1 MQKFLQQNKIKNSMS
16 KYIDSQ
22 TFIKEQLKQKEKF
35 RNRAIEKINS
45 TTMEI
50 TEGVIVKGSTS
61 ELSNIDIKNNKIN
74 LKLEHLYIKSNAFLV
89 GNIKVNN
96 AIIAGTFEGSLTVNE
111 VLYLENSAV
120 IKGKILYNSISN
132 DGAKIIG
139 VIKPIDKL

>member
-1 MQKFLQQNKIKNSMS
+1 MS

-35 RNRAIEKINS
+35 RNRAIDKINS
-45 TTMEI
+45 TTIEI
-50 TEGVIVKGSTS
+50 TEGVIVKGSTN
-61 ELSNIDIKNNKIN
+61 ELSNIDIKKNKLN

-96 AIIAGTFEGSLTVNE
+96 AIIAGSFEGSLTVNE
-111 VLYLENSAV
+111 VLYLESSAV

-132 DGAKIIG
+132 DGAKNIG

>member
-1 MQKFLQQNKIKNSMS
+1 MS

-35 RNRAIEKINS
+35 RNRAIDKINS

-50 TEGVIVKGSTS
+50 IDGVIVKGSTN

-89 GNIKVNN
+89 GNIEVNN
-96 AIIAGTFEGSLTVNE
+96 AIIAGSFDGSLTVNE
-111 VLYLENSAV
+111 VLYLESSAV

-139 VIKPIDKL
+139 IIKPIN

>member
-1 MQKFLQQNKIKNSMS
+1 MS

-22 TFIKEQLKQKEKF
+22 AIIKEQLKQKEKF

-89 GNIKVNN
+89 GNIEVNN
-96 AIIAGTFEGSLTVNE
+96 AIIAGSFDGSLTVNE
-111 VLYLENSAV
+111 VLYLESSAV

-132 DGAKIIG
+132 EGAKIIG
-139 VIKPIDKL
+139 IIKPIT

>member
-1 MQKFLQQNKIKNSMS
+1 MS

-35 RNRAIEKINS
+35 RNRAIDKINS

-50 TEGVIVKGSTS
+50 IDGVIVKGNTN

-89 GNIKVNN
+89 GNIEVNN
-96 AIIAGTFEGSLTVNE
+96 AIIAGSFDGSLTVNE
-111 VLYLENSAV
+111 VLYLESSAV
-120 IKGKILYNSISN
+120 IKGKILYNAISN
-132 DGAKIIG
+132 EGAKIIG
-139 VIKPIDKL
+139 IIKPIK

>member
-1 MQKFLQQNKIKNSMS
+1 MS
-16 KYIDSQ
+16 KYLDSQ
-22 TFIKEQLKQKEKF
+22 EIIKEQLKQKERF
-35 RNRAIEKINS
+35 RNRAVEKINS

-111 VLYLENSAV
+111 VLYLESSAV

>member
-1 MQKFLQQNKIKNSMS
+1 MS
-16 KYIDSQ
+16 KYLDSQ
-22 TFIKEQLKQKEKF
+22 AIIKEQLKQKEKF

-89 GNIKVNN
+89 GNIEVNN
-96 AIIAGTFEGSLTVNE
+96 AIIAGSFDGSLTVNE
-111 VLYLENSAV
+111 VLYLESSAV
-120 IKGKILYNSISN
+120 IKGKVLYNSISN
-132 DGAKIIG
+132 NGAKIFG
-139 VIKPIDKL
+139 VIKPIN

>member
-1 MQKFLQQNKIKNSMS
+1 MS

-22 TFIKEQLKQKEKF
+22 AIIKEQLKQKEKF

-74 LKLEHLYIKSNAFLV
+74 LKLEHLYIKLNAFLV

-111 VLYLENSAV
+111 VLYLESSAV

>member
-1 MQKFLQQNKIKNSMS
+1 MS
-16 KYIDSQ
+16 KYINSQ
-22 TFIKEQLKQKEKF
+22 AIIKEQIKQKEKF

-89 GNIKVNN
+89 GNIEVNN
-96 AIIAGTFEGSLTVNE
+96 AIIAGSFEGSMTVNE
-111 VLYLENSAV
+111 VLYLESSAA

-132 DGAKIIG
+132 NGAKIIG

>member
-1 MQKFLQQNKIKNSMS
+1 MS

-35 RNRAIEKINS
+35 RNRAIDKINS

-50 TEGVIVKGSTS
+50 IDGVIVKGSAN

-111 VLYLENSAV
+111 VLYLESSAV

>member
-1 MQKFLQQNKIKNSMS
+1 MS

-22 TFIKEQLKQKEKF
+22 AIIKEQLKQKEKF

-111 VLYLENSAV
+111 VLYLESSAV

>member
-1 MQKFLQQNKIKNSMS
+1 MS

-22 TFIKEQLKQKEKF
+22 AIIKEQLKQKEKF

-45 TTMEI
+45 TTVEI

-111 VLYLENSAV
+111 VLYLESSAV

>member
-1 MQKFLQQNKIKNSMS
+1 MS

-22 TFIKEQLKQKEKF
+22 AIIKEQLKQKEKF

-89 GNIKVNN
+89 GNIEVNN
-96 AIIAGTFEGSLTVNE
+96 AIIAGSFDGSLTVNE
-111 VLYLENSAV
+111 VLYLESSAV

-139 VIKPIDKL
+139 IIKPIN

>member
-1 MQKFLQQNKIKNSMS
+1 MS

-35 RNRAIEKINS
+35 RNRAIDKINN

-50 TEGVIVKGSTS
+50 IDGVIVKGNTN

-74 LKLEHLYIKSNAFLV
+74 LKLEHLYIKSNAFLF
-89 GNIKVNN
+89 GNIEVNN
-96 AIIAGTFEGSLTVNE
+96 AIIAGNFDGNLIVNE
-111 VLYLENSAV
+111 VLYLESSAV

-132 DGAKIIG
+132 KGAKIIG
-139 VIKPIDKL
+139 IIKPIN

>member
-1 MQKFLQQNKIKNSMS
+1 MS

-22 TFIKEQLKQKEKF
+22 AIIKEQLKQKEKF

-45 TTMEI
+45 TTVEI

-96 AIIAGTFEGSLTVNE
+96 AIIAGTFEGSLTVNK
-111 VLYLENSAV
+111 VLYLESSAV

-132 DGAKIIG
+132 NGAKIIG

>member
-1 MQKFLQQNKIKNSMS
+1 MS

-35 RNRAIEKINS
+35 RNRAIDKINS

-50 TEGVIVKGSTS
+50 IDGVIVKGNTN

-89 GNIKVNN
+89 GNIEVNN
-96 AIIAGTFEGSLTVNE
+96 AIIAGSFDGSLTVNE
-111 VLYLENSAV
+111 VLYLERSAV
-120 IKGKILYNSISN
+120 IKGKILYKSISN

-139 VIKPIDKL
+139 IIKPIN

>member
-1 MQKFLQQNKIKNSMS
+1 MS
-16 KYIDSQ
+16 KYINSQ

-35 RNRAIEKINS
+35 RNRAIDKINS

-50 TEGVIVKGSTS
+50 IDGVIVKGNTN

-74 LKLEHLYIKSNAFLV
+74 LKLEHLYIKSNAFLF

-96 AIIAGTFEGSLTVNE
+96 AIIAGSFDGSLTVSE
-111 VLYLENSAV
+111 VLYLESSAV

-139 VIKPIDKL
+139 IIKPIN

>member
-1 MQKFLQQNKIKNSMS
+1 MS
-16 KYIDSQ
+16 KYLDSQ
-22 TFIKEQLKQKEKF
+22 AIIKEQLKQKEKF

-96 AIIAGTFEGSLTVNE
+96 AIIAGSFEGSLTVNE
-111 VLYLENSAV
+111 VLYLESSAV
-120 IKGKILYNSISN
+120 IKGKVLYNSISN
-132 DGAKIIG
+132 NGAKIFG
-139 VIKPIDKL
+139 VIKPIN

>member
-1 MQKFLQQNKIKNSMS
+1 MS

-35 RNRAIEKINS
+35 RNRAIDKINS

-50 TEGVIVKGSTS
+50 IDGVIVKGNTN

-89 GNIKVNN
+89 GNIEVNN
-96 AIIAGTFEGSLTVNE
+96 AIIAGSFDGSLTVSE
-111 VLYLENSAV
+111 VLYLESSAV

-139 VIKPIDKL
+139 IIKPIK

>member
-1 MQKFLQQNKIKNSMS
+1 MKKFLQQNKIKNSMS
-16 KYIDSQ
+16 KYINSQ

-35 RNRAIEKINS
+35 RNRAIDKINS

-50 TEGVIVKGSTS
+50 IDGVIVKGNTN

-89 GNIKVNN
+89 GNIEVNN
-96 AIIAGTFEGSLTVNE
+96 AIIAGSFDGSLTVNGA
-111 VLYLENSAV
+111 LYLESSAV

-132 DGAKIIG
+132 NGAKIIG
-139 VIKPIDKL
+139 IIKPIN

>member
-1 MQKFLQQNKIKNSMS
+1 MS
-16 KYIDSQ
+16 KYLDSQ
-22 TFIKEQLKQKEKF
+22 AIIKEQLKQKEKF

-45 TTMEI
+45 TTVEI

-74 LKLEHLYIKSNAFLV
+74 LKLEHLYIKLNAFLV

-111 VLYLENSAV
+111 VLYLESSAV
-120 IKGKILYNSISN
+120 IKGKVLYNSISN
-132 DGAKIIG
+132 NGAKIIG
-139 VIKPIDKL
+139 VIKPIN

>member
-1 MQKFLQQNKIKNSMS
+1 MQKFLRQNKITNSMS

-22 TFIKEQLKQKEKF
+22 IFIKEQLRQKEKF
-35 RNRAIEKINS
+35 RDRAIDKINS

-50 TEGVIVKGSTS
+50 IDGVIVKGNTN

-89 GNIKVNN
+89 GNIEVNN
-96 AIIAGTFEGSLTVNE
+96 AIIAGSFEGSMTVNE
-111 VLYLENSAV
+111 VLYLESNAV

-132 DGAKIIG
+132 NGAKIIG